1 MSLSVIFP
9 IESKMSKAKMED
21 IKKSL
26 LKKIN
31 LEKFSNKDIDKIKQ
45 KIGEIEGYLI
55 VSDKKKL
62 SQYFQAFIDLKFLDV
77 FNSLLDKNNSDI
89 SFCILEGIYFLSTN
103 IKNEELNLH
112 IYKTKFKTKIA
123 GQEMNIIDKIISIN
137 EKNQKDEFLTYQI
150 NFMKSLTLKIDE
162 HNLFYFFDKDINL
175 FPILTKSFSLY
186 NNSDPMI
193 RNVVKNILLSIIK
206 INNKDLLNFMVSFPN
221 NLYYTNLILNLKNYI
236 LQLCLIDLNEFNND
250 KIFGIFH
257 KKHDELMDI
266 TIYLGDLLML
276 NIPQI
281 NFILINCLLN
291 EIILPL
297 FKVIISRKK
306 EFANISIA
314 LYVFTIILFNIKN
327 KFIINTICFILFEEN
342 IQQILLKYIYD
353 YSFQFMNIN
362 YMNKI
367 NFLIKNSYLAD
378 VNDKMWKDISSYM
391 KFVNGIDLS
400 TGEINNKNTY
410 DYIKGIIKNKNGQ
423 NLIKNEVFN
432 ISKSLLYSNNEY
444 NIMIENLLILTV
456 IKYYN
461 NKENK
466 NKENRN
472 NEEKKENE
480 NEEEK
485 KEDKDNDLDYNPLS
499 QPFFDNNIN
508 SIENQNNLFQ
518 LLIKLVKSD
527 NNFRILSNEILLN
540 NLQTL
545 INYYLEKSKDING
558 NENSELKN
566 KIIILL
572 IEAFNEEI
580 KKVKNLFQKD
590 KNLWKSSYDC
600 LLKAYEQYVKS
611 IDKKINDLIT
621 LPFVL
626 VPVEITNFYEEVP
639 QNLKANKINEQ
650 SLKSSLLSLIIIH
663 DIIYKIQNNN
673 KEVIKSQR
681 FPLISTCLKFGM
693 GKTFNQN
700 EIGDNY
706 VHCQIIGENGNNSMT
721 KCEVIITG
729 DTLYIGEVLSNNF
742 EDLSNIKIIKKI
754 ALRYLIIKVSRKFD
768 DVLEIADS
776 SVEESSRR
784 YILMQCINFD
794 NTPRMFNYLT
804 KQKKNCLLL
813 EYSMFNSFIDE
824 IEKKI
829 NNNINNNTN

>member
-9 IESKMSKAKMED
+9 VESKMSKAKMEE
-21 IKKSL
+21 IKKAL
-26 LKKIN
+26 LKRVN
-31 LEKFSNKDIDKIKQ
+31 LEKYTNKDIDKIKQ
-45 KIGEIEGYLI
+45 NIGQIEGYLI
-55 VSDKKKL
+55 VADKKKL
-62 SQYFQAFIDLKFLDV
+62 PQYFQAFIELQFLDI
-77 FNSLLDKNNSDI
+77 FNTLLDKNNSDI

-112 IYKTKFKTKIA
+112 MYQTKFKTKIE
-123 GQEMNIIDKIISIN
+123 GQNINIIDKIISIN
-137 EKNQKDEFLTYQI
+137 ELNQKDEFLTYQI
-150 NFMKSLTLKIDE
+150 NFMKSLTLKINE
-162 HNLFYFFDKDINL
+162 QNLFYFFDKDINL

-186 NNSDPMI
+186 NHTDPMI

-378 VNDKMWKDISSYM
+378 VNDKIWKDISSYM

-410 DYIKGIIKNKNGQ
+410 DYIKGIIKNRNGQ

-432 ISKSLLYSNNEY
+432 ISKSILYSNNEY

-461 NKENK
+461 NPLKLEN
-466 NKENRN
+466 
-472 NEEKKENE
+472 KENE
-480 NEEEK
+480 NNDEN
-485 KEDKDNDLDYNPLS
+485 KEDEINYNPLS
-499 QPFFDNNIN
+499 LPFFGNNIN
-508 SIENQNNLFQ
+508 SIENPNNLFQ

-545 INYYLEKSKDING
+545 INFYIEKIKDISG

-566 KIIILL
+566 KIITEL

-580 KKVKNLFQKD
+580 KKIKNIFKKD

-650 SLKSSLLSLIIIH
+650 SLKSCLLSLIIIH
-663 DIIYKIQNNN
+663 DIIYKIQKNDKNM
-673 KEVIKSQR
+673 IKSQR
-681 FPLISTCLKFGM
+681 FPLISTCLKLGM
-693 GKTFNQN
+693 GKTFSQN
-700 EIGDNY
+700 EIGNNY
-706 VHCQIIGENGNNSMT
+706 AHCQIIGENQNDIMT

-729 DTLYIGEVLSNNF
+729 DTLYIGEVLSGNF
-742 EDLSNIKIIKKI
+742 EDLSSIKIIKKI
-754 ALRYLIIKVSRKFD
+754 ALRYLIIKVSRKVD

-804 KQKKNCLLL
+804 KQKKSCLLL

-824 IEKKI
+824 LEKKL
-829 NNNINNNTN
+829 NNNTKTN

>member
-9 IESKMSKAKMED
+9 VESKMSKAKMEE
-21 IKKSL
+21 IKKAL
-26 LKKIN
+26 LKRVN
-31 LEKFSNKDIDKIKQ
+31 LEKYTNKDIDKIKQ
-45 KIGEIEGYLI
+45 NIGQIEGYLI
-55 VSDKKKL
+55 VADKKKL
-62 SQYFQAFIDLKFLDV
+62 PQYFQAFIELQFLDI
-77 FNSLLDKNNSDI
+77 FNTLLDKNNSDI

-112 IYKTKFKTKIA
+112 MYQTKFKTKIE
-123 GQEMNIIDKIISIN
+123 GQNINIIDKIISIN
-137 EKNQKDEFLTYQI
+137 ELNQKDEFLTYQI
-150 NFMKSLTLKIDE
+150 NFMKSLTLKINE
-162 HNLFYFFDKDINL
+162 QNLFYFFDKDINL

-186 NNSDPMI
+186 NNTDPMI

-410 DYIKGIIKNKNGQ
+410 DYIKGIIKNRNGQ

-432 ISKSLLYSNNEY
+432 ISKSILYSNNEY

-461 NKENK
+461 NPLKIEN
-466 NKENRN
+466 
-472 NEEKKENE
+472 KENE
-480 NEEEK
+480 NNQEN
-485 KEDKDNDLDYNPLS
+485 KEDEINYNPLS
-499 QPFFDNNIN
+499 LPFFGNNMN
-508 SIENQNNLFQ
+508 SIENPNNLFQ

-545 INYYLEKSKDING
+545 INFYIEKIKDISG

-566 KIIILL
+566 KIITEL

-580 KKVKNLFQKD
+580 KKIKNIFKKD

-650 SLKSSLLSLIIIH
+650 SLKSCLLSLIIIH
-663 DIIYKIQNNN
+663 DIIYKIQKNDKNM
-673 KEVIKSQR
+673 IKSQR
-681 FPLISTCLKFGM
+681 FPLISTCLKLGM
-693 GKTFNQN
+693 GKTFSQN
-700 EIGDNY
+700 EIGNNY
-706 VHCQIIGENGNNSMT
+706 AHCQIIGENQNDIMT

-729 DTLYIGEVLSNNF
+729 DTLYIGEVLSGNF
-742 EDLSNIKIIKKI
+742 EDLSSIKIIKKI
-754 ALRYLIIKVSRKFD
+754 ALRYLIIKVSRKVD

-784 YILMQCINFD
+784 YTLMQCINFD

-804 KQKKNCLLL
+804 KQKKICLLL

-824 IEKKI
+824 LEKKI
-829 NNNINNNTN
+829 NNNTNTN